1 MNFEMAADMAADEG
15 IEVEKVVVNDD
26 VAVENSTW
34 TTGRRGIEEQSLYI
48 NVQVHEKGG
57 SLAEVK
63 SSSRKKLLQMYV
75 PWEWQLL
82 LVLYR
87 QRKTKF

>member
-34 TTGRRGIEEQSLYI
+34 TTGRRGIAGTI
-48 NVQVHEKGG
+48 FVHKCAGACAEKRRQ
-57 SLAEVK
+57 L
-63 SSSRKKLLQMYV
+63 SRSKKQ
-75 PWEWQLL
+75 
-82 LVLYR
+82 
-87 QRKTKF
+87 

>member
-1 MNFEMAADMAADEG
+1 MAADEG

-48 NVQVHEKGG
+48 NVRVH
-57 SLAEVK
+57 VQ
-63 SSSRKKLLQMYV
+63 KKAAAYQ
-75 PWEWQLL
+75 
-82 LVLYR
+82 
-87 QRKTKF
+87 K